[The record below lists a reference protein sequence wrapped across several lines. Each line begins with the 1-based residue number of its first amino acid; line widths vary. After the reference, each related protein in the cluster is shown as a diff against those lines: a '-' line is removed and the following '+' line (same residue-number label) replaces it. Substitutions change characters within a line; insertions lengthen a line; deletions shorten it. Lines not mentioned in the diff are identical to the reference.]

1 MKSKFMIATT
11 IAALLTATSL
21 AVAEAAEAKHN
32 APAARPAPPHA
43 AVHAPAPS
51 AAPRPVVRA
60 PAPPSAARP
69 VVRAPAPPTR
79 AQSRAT
85 VTPSKSQARLGEPSA
100 ERERRGYIGQRAER
114 RPSNTVL
121 KSDRERQIV
130 QPQQRERAATAGPPR
145 GAAVALSSEQ
155 RSRIREV
162 ILRQH
167 NRPRIARADFD
178 IRIGERIPRD
188 RLRFV
193 DLEPL
198 PQTIVEVEPAW
209 QGYLYFLVGDEIVV
223 VDPYSLEIVAILP
236 A

>member
-1 MKSKFMIATT
+1 MKSKFLIASA
-11 IAALLTATSL
+11 IAVQLTAMSF

-43 AVHAPAPS
+43 AVQPHAAVHAPA
-51 AAPRPVVRA
+51 ARP
-60 PAPPSAARP
+60 PAPAARP
-69 VVRAPAPPTR
+69 VVRAPAPP
-79 AQSRAT
+79 SRVQPR
-85 VTPSKSQARLGEPSA
+85 VTITSPKSQARLGEPSG
-100 ERERRGYIGQRAER
+100 ERERRSHIGQRAER
-114 RPSNTVL
+114 NPGNAVL
-121 KSDRERQIV
+121 KSDRERQNV
-130 QPQQRERAATAGPPR
+130 QPQRGGRPATAGST
-145 GAAVALSSEQ
+145 GAAVTLSSEQ
-155 RSRIREV
+155 RSRIREA

-167 NRPRIARADFD
+167 NRPRAARADFD

-223 VDPYSLEIVAILP
+223 VDPDSFEIVAILP